1 ITWCNENSTVPGFV
15 LASSAIHRR
24 FVDRFAGFMVPSRV
38 SRRWFSPRDASLP
51 SCGSR
56 RARFPALSG
65 TMKALRLPTRLS
77 PVAYWFAPAAHT
89 ILRCSCS
96 LARSRKDGGPFRAR
110 ALFCRLPLVRLPAC
124 GREWDLSGLQ
134 AIHPVPLLRSR
145 TPVEP
150 TCPRHLRSRRCCPRC
165 VDGEGFGNG

>member
-1 ITWCNENSTVPGFV
+1 VQREQHRPGLRPRQFGYP
-15 LASSAIHRR
+15 SSFRGQVRR
-24 FVDRFAGFMVPSRV
+24 VHAPSRV

-51 SCGSR
+51 SFGSR

-96 LARSRKDGGPFRAR
+96 LARSRKDGGSLPGQG
-110 ALFCRLPLVRLPAC
+110 LFCRLPLVRLPAC

-134 AIHPVPLLRSR
+134 TILPVPLLRSR

-150 TCPRHLRSRRCCPRC
+150 TSPRL
-165 VDGEGFGNG
+165 

>member
-1 ITWCNENSTVPGFV
+1 MTLCSENSTVPGFV

-24 FVDRFAGFMVPSRV
+24 FVDRFAGFMPPPVFPVDGSLLATPPFPPS
-38 SRRWFSPRDASLP
+38 
-51 SCGSR
+51 
-56 RARFPALSG
+56 FPALSG

-96 LARSRKDGGPFRAR
+96 LARSRKDGGSLPGQG
-110 ALFCRLPLVRLPAC
+110 LFCRLPLVRLPAC

-134 AIHPVPLLRSR
+134 TILPVPLLRSR
-145 TPVEP
+145 TPV
-150 TCPRHLRSRRCCPRC
+150 
-165 VDGEGFGNG
+165 